1 MKVLAASRSCW
12 SANCADPG
20 ASALFL
26 LPMDSWA
33 HEKTAPRG
41 GSFFPEPHRA
51 VRHQELLRGSSVDSG
66 RSGVNNG
73 SSSSRSSVGGSRS
86 SGVSGG
92 RSGLDDRS
100 GSRSSSVNGRS
111 GRGFFLLAA
120 GGQGSG
126 SDQGGH
132 QERLVHAFYLSQRDR
147 KLPVISARRT
157 CGKPAAVFTR
167 HLGNRKLE
175 HFCNQPSIIQHQTSC
190 FADAGP
196 AGTHAGGT
204 IMLQHSTVI
213 VTPGAKKPLTAT
225 RPVSITPRTPRSGSA
240 RPPSPSHSSGW
251 IQPSSHHCSSSARS
265 SGLAAAT
272 AAASSWRASAS
283 RRSTSASSSAAC
295 QESPFMKTCASS

>member
-1 MKVLAASRSCW
+1 M
-12 SANCADPG
+12 
-20 ASALFL
+20 
-26 LPMDSWA
+26 
-33 HEKTAPRG
+33 
-41 GSFFPEPHRA
+41 
-51 VRHQELLRGSSVDSG
+51 RHQELLRGSSVDSG
-66 RSGVNNG
+66 RSGFNDG
-73 SSSSRSSVGGSRS
+73 RSSVGGSRS
-86 SGVSGG
+86 SGVSGS

-100 GSRSSSVNGRS
+100 GSRSSSINGRS

-120 GGQGSG
+120 SGQGSG

-190 FADAGP
+190 FADVGP

-225 RPVSITPRTPRSGSA
+225 RPVSITPRTPRTPRSGSA

-272 AAASSWRASAS
+272 AAASRWRASAS

>member
-1 MKVLAASRSCW
+1 M
-12 SANCADPG
+12 
-20 ASALFL
+20 
-26 LPMDSWA
+26 
-33 HEKTAPRG
+33 
-41 GSFFPEPHRA
+41 
-51 VRHQELLRGSSVDSG
+51 RHQELLRGSSVDSG

-225 RPVSITPRTPRSGSA
+225 RPVSITPRSGSA
-240 RPPSPSHSSGW
+240 RSPSPSHSSGW

>member
-1 MKVLAASRSCW
+1 M
-12 SANCADPG
+12 
-20 ASALFL
+20 
-26 LPMDSWA
+26 
-33 HEKTAPRG
+33 
-41 GSFFPEPHRA
+41 
-51 VRHQELLRGSSVDSG
+51 RHQDLLRGSSVDSG
-66 RSGVNNG
+66 RSGFNDGRSGVG
-73 SSSSRSSVGGSRS
+73 SSRS
-86 SGVSGG
+86 SGVSSS

-120 GGQGSG
+120 SGQGSG

-157 CGKPAAVFTR
+157 CGKLAAVFTR

-190 FADAGP
+190 FADAAP

-213 VTPGAKKPLTAT
+213 VTPGAKKPLTALP
-225 RPVSITPRTPRSGSA
+225 PVSITPRSRRHLRVMPADGSSRHRTTARAARAAPGWLRRPRRHRDDAHQRVDAAPRHPRRLHA
-240 RPPSPSHSSGW
+240 R
-251 IQPSSHHCSSSARS
+251 
-265 SGLAAAT
+265 
-272 AAASSWRASAS
+272 S
-283 RRSTSASSSAAC
+283 RRS
-295 QESPFMKTCASS
+295 

>member
-1 MKVLAASRSCW
+1 MKKPPQGAVLFFRSR
-12 SANCADPG
+12 
-20 ASALFL
+20 
-26 LPMDSWA
+26 
-33 HEKTAPRG
+33 T
-41 GSFFPEPHRA
+41 
-51 VRHQELLRGSSVDSG
+51 VRCGYQELLRGSSVDSG
-66 RSGVNNG
+66 RSGFNDG
-73 SSSSRSSVGGSRS
+73 RSSVGGSRS
-86 SGVSGG
+86 SGVSGS

-120 GGQGSG
+120 SGQGSG

-190 FADAGP
+190 FADVGP

-272 AAASSWRASAS
+272 AAASRWRASAS